1 MKVWP
6 NLKVALEALTGH
18 PYTFIHCGGED
29 PVNQRREQWT
39 DGANLFA
46 LAPGVVV
53 GYERN
58 QITYDALR
66 EHGYH
71 VVEAEAF
78 LAYHAGNPV
87 GHGHKVAIQLSGHE
101 LSRGRGGPRCMT
113 MPILRGKA

>member
-1 MKVWP
+1 V
-6 NLKVALEALTGH
+6 EALLGRSLD
-18 PYTFIHCGGED
+18 FIRCGGD
-29 PVNQRREQWT
+29 DIVHQRREQWT

-58 QITYDALR
+58 QRTYDALR

-71 VVEAEAF
+71 IVDAEAF
-78 LAYHAGNPV
+78 LEFYGDGPIPLNR
-87 GHGHKVAIQLSGHE
+87 KVAIQLQGHE

-113 MPILRGKA
+113 MPIERA